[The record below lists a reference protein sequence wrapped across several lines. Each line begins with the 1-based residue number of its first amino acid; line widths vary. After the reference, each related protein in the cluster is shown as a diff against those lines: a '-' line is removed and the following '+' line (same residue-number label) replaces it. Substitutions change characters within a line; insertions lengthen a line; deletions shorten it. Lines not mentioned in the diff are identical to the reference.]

1 VYASVADLRAEGVTA
16 AEASDARLELL
27 LAEASSLIDRVTGWF
42 FEPRLLTLRL
52 SGRGAPSI
60 ELPVP
65 PIRVDRLLLGSVE
78 LSLDPSEL
86 LIVGAPIQPG
96 FDGPRFTRRHG
107 RVFPRGHGNVCR
119 RGALGLH
126 RGRRHAHGAHAAS
139 DPPRDDAPRPSLHRA
154 ARRRRLVRGTQSLA
168 HHRGA
173 HARPELPARPLE
185 GFGVGEPHRRPGDR
199 RAPCALREALASR
212 SGVMRGRLIFPFIAE
227 LHRLDTQAMAPD
239 YDEDFKEPV
248 LVDSDD
254 DGVGEPFR
262 REHPPVRV
270 PCQVEP
276 EAFEALR
283 MATSGNTPRSSFDL
297 VFHFRDLEQLGLVDA
312 ASGDALI
319 RPSDRLGALYARDGQ
334 LVQAVR
340 TPPGLYVTEAR
351 PIGFGLHRRRPSR
364 NLLLVSFQDRA
375 AARSGT

>member
-1 VYASVADLRAEGVTA
+1 V
-16 AEASDARLELL
+16 
-27 LAEASSLIDRVTGWF
+27 
-42 FEPRLLTLRL
+42 
-52 SGRGAPSI
+52 
-60 ELPVP
+60 
-65 PIRVDRLLLGSVE
+65 
-78 LSLDPSEL
+78 
-86 LIVGAPIQPG
+86 
-96 FDGPRFTRRHG
+96 
-107 RVFPRGHGNVCR
+107 RGH
-119 RGALGLH
+119 
-126 RGRRHAHGAHAAS
+126 
-139 DPPRDDAPRPSLHRA
+139 
-154 ARRRRLVRGTQSLA
+154 
-168 HHRGA
+168 
-173 HARPELPARPLE
+173 
-185 GFGVGEPHRRPGDR
+185 
-199 RAPCALREALASR
+199 
-212 SGVMRGRLIFPFIAE
+212 LIFQFVAE
-227 LHRLDTQAMAPD
+227 LHRLDTQAMALGDAGAGVPPG
-239 YDEDFKEPV
+239 YDDDFKEPI

-312 ASGDALI
+312 ASGDAQI